1 MLHLKY
7 IACIYTYAY
16 QCCSDAVAVTCLQT
30 VVKET
35 GSCDHNKE
43 IGHIHILKVTI
54 SKYRT

>member
-35 GSCDHNKE
+35 GSCYQNQE
-43 IGHIHILKVTI
+43 IGHIHNLKITI
-54 SKYRT
+54 SNY